1 MESSVYLVKARLNNA
16 NELCNLP
23 DVVFARIMEYLK
35 SKDALNLR
43 LTCYDLYNLSNC
55 REYFK
60 KFKVKVG
67 ELDTERLKSLQYL
80 LENYGIYLSLNFVH
94 VQEFYW
100 SSLLK
105 YLTNIENVQVSD
117 WQLDDVCQN
126 CIKIKK
132 LMIHLKGSN
141 HDDLYSSRE
150 KNIFTCLSKLNNL
163 DELILQPVEYYYLL
177 KPSILLHLL
186 SSAKAITKIRFIG
199 YFYICEDEKDIE
211 DSEVIAMDELQKLI
225 KCSSNLKE
233 WEVQRLVTPN
243 PKYTLMFPYNMKC
256 LDYGPWC
263 QDFMKLENLKDI
275 EKLAI
280 HGQYFLGLSV
290 INYPN
295 LKVLKIGYYKD
306 CEHNLDG
313 KGIYLPK
320 LKLLTLEQVQYLKP
334 FERLLLPT
342 LERLNIMSVVD
353 LTEDFLKLILAK
365 CVSLKEMVILL
376 ANKPIWNFSKVV
388 ISANFLKRMVDS
400 IPGLKIKFRSYYFAD
415 DMIITSKYFD
425 ERVLKIEEETSDLSA
440 LVVK

>member
-16 NELCNLP
+16 NQLCNLP

-150 KNIFTCLSKLNNL
+150 KNTFTCLSKLNNL

-225 KCSSNLKE
+225 KCPSNLKE

-295 LKVLKIGYYKD
+295 LKVLKIGYYQD